1 MSVSDVKSKAPK
13 KASGRKPTAAEQA
26 AVKAALDAAPIE
38 YAPLS
43 VFAISPLNA
52 RTIPYSS
59 ESVSNMADSIGAV
72 GLLQNL
78 VCHVPSDGTIAVAA
92 GGKRLTG
99 MQHLLSQQRM
109 ASDFQVPFKRVA
121 EDIAALVSFI
131 ENDQRSDMHPAEQIA
146 SFGVQSAQGKT
157 AEQIG
162 AATGY
167 STRHVQRML
176 KLANLAPSLLKLLA
190 DDQLTLEQCQV
201 LCLEDDQ
208 ERQVR
213 VFEDVSATWPN
224 LPVSVLKRQ
233 ITDKEIS
240 ISDERFL
247 FVGRQAYEAAGGI
260 VREDLFSQQEGEGTA
275 DLALLETLTLQKLDA
290 VAQEICTTEGWT
302 WSRGQRNALTADD
315 SQDYCLM
322 AVPDAVYIGDE
333 EKQLEELHEK
343 LQAFADNGDEEGY
356 SAACDA
362 INAIEQA
369 AEIRAWTPEDRAVS
383 GVVVGFDYEGEL
395 SVQRGVMRVA
405 DMPQEEGSESEQE
418 EKPVTPEKLVV
429 QSIRNPD
436 PAEGITLPLLTRMS
450 SERTLAVQAALL
462 AQPEKALSLLVWQLC
477 THVFGSGSPY
487 RDPFEI
493 RVSVS
498 HHGLTANAPSGEKGT
513 AYAALLKEKARLKAL
528 LPSGWQKDFTTFFN
542 LSSETLNALMVFCVS
557 CSIDGVQ
564 TRECQHTS
572 ASRLDALETA
582 IGFHM
587 RDWWQPTKANFF
599 TDLKHAQIV
608 DALNDAGLT
617 GAAIDAA
624 KMKKG
629 DAAELAEERLR
640 DTRWVPAWMTAPQD
654 KPTDVAADRDSD
666 IHNTADAA

>member
-1 MSVSDVKSKAPK
+1 MSVSDVKSKAPN

-26 AVKAALDAAPIE
+26 AVKAALDAATIE

-43 VFAISPLNA
+43 AFAISTLNA

-78 VCHVPSDGTIAVAA
+78 VCHALSDGSIAVAA

-99 MQHLLSQQRM
+99 MQLLLSQQRI
-109 ASDFQVPFKRVA
+109 ASDFKVPFKRVQ

-190 DDQLTLEQCQV
+190 DDKLTLEQCQV

-213 VFEDVSATWPN
+213 VFEDVKATWPD
-224 LPVSVLKRQ
+224 LSVNALKRQ
-233 ITDKEIS
+233 ITEKEIS
-240 ISDERFL
+240 ISDGRFH
-247 FVGRQAYEAAGGI
+247 FVGREAYEAAGGI

-275 DLALLETLTLQKLDA
+275 DLALLETLTLQKLEA
-290 VAQEICTTEGWT
+290 IAQEICTSEGWK
-302 WSRGQRNALTADD
+302 WSMGRKRSIAGYDD
-315 SQDYCLM
+315 EYHLL
-322 AVPDAVYIGDE
+322 AVPEALYIGDE
-333 EKQLEELHEK
+333 EVLRDELYAKSH
-343 LQAFADNGDEEGY
+343 AFEADGDDEGY

-369 AEIRAWTPEDRAVS
+369 AENRAWTPEDRAVS
-383 GVVVGFDYEGEL
+383 GVVVGFDYTGEL

-405 DMPQEEGSESEQE
+405 DLPQENSSLTEQE
-418 EKPVTPEKLVV
+418 TKPVTPEKTVV
-429 QSIRNPD
+429 QTLKTPD
-436 PAEGITLPLLTRMS
+436 AAEGISLPLLTKMS

-477 THVFGSGSPY
+477 TTVFEFVSPY
-487 RDPFEI
+487 LDPFEI
-493 RVSVS
+493 RVTVS
-498 HHGLTANAPSGEKGT
+498 HSSLTANAPSGEDGP
-513 AYAALLKEKARLKAL
+513 AYAALSEEKKRLKAL
-528 LPSGWQKDFTTFFN
+528 LPGGWKKDFTTFFN
-542 LSSETLNALMVFCVS
+542 LSSETLTALMVFCVS

-564 TRECQHTS
+564 TREYQRTS
-572 ASRLDALETA
+572 TSKLDKLESA

-608 DALNDAGLT
+608 DALNEAGLT

-640 DTRWVPAWMTAPQD
+640 DTRWVPAWMKAPED
-654 KPTDVAADRDSD
+654 KATDVAADHDSETL
-666 IHNTADAA
+666 NAADAA

>member
-26 AVKAALDAAPIE
+26 AVKAALDAATIE

-43 VFAISPLNA
+43 AFAISPLNA

-78 VCHVPSDGTIAVAA
+78 VCHVLSDGTIAVAA

-99 MQHLLSQQRM
+99 MQLLLSQQRM
-109 ASDFQVPFKRVA
+109 ASDFKVPFKRV
-121 EDIAALVSFI
+121 EEEIAALVSFI

-208 ERQVR
+208 ARQVR

-260 VREDLFSQQEGEGTA
+260 VREDLFSQEEGEGTA

-290 VAQEICTTEGWT
+290 VAQEICAKEGWT
-302 WSRGQRNALTADD
+302 WSMGRKRSIAGYHDEYHL
-315 SQDYCLM
+315 L
-322 AVPDAVYIGDE
+322 AVPEALYIGDE
-333 EKQLEELHEK
+333 EALRDELYAK
-343 LQAFADNGDEEGY
+343 SYAFEADGDDEGY

-362 INAIEQA
+362 INAIEEA
-369 AEIRAWTPEDRAVS
+369 AENRAWTPEDRAVS
-383 GVVVGFDYEGEL
+383 GVVVGFDHAGEL

-405 DMPQEEGSESEQE
+405 DMPQKDGGESEQE
-418 EKPVTPEKLVV
+418 AKPVTPEKLVV
-429 QSIRNPD
+429 QSIQKPD

-498 HHGLTANAPSGEKGT
+498 HYGLTANAPSGEKGT

-528 LPSGWQKDFTTFFN
+528 LPSGWQKDFTTFFEM
-542 LSSETLNALMVFCVS
+542 SSETLSALMVFCVS

-564 TRECQHTS
+564 TRECQRTS

-608 DALNDAGLT
+608 DALNEAGLT
-617 GAAIDAA
+617 GAASDAA

-629 DAAELAEERLR
+629 DAAELAEERLL
-640 DTRWVPAWMTAPQD
+640 DTRWVPAWMKAPED
-654 KPTDVAADRDSD
+654 KATDVAEDHD
-666 IHNTADAA
+666 IETLNAADAA